1 MQNYKQHYEAV
12 RIDTKRILMALDER
26 EKWVR
31 RKEELTKALKSL
43 PRAERKTHKEEILR
57 IDQEISYYDGLIREM
72 KGDMAPNHVNI
83 FLKNLNRA

>member
-1 MQNYKQHYEAV
+1 
-12 RIDTKRILMALDER
+12 MALDER

-31 RKEELTKALKSL
+31 RKDELKKSLKDL
-43 PRAERKTHKEEILR
+43 PRAERKNHKEEITR
-57 IDQEISYYDGLIREM
+57 IDQEITYYDGLIREM